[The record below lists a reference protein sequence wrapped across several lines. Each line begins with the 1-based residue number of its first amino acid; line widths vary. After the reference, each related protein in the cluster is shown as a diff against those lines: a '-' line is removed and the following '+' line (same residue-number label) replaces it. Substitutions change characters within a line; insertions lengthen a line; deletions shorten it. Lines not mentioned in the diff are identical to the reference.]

1 MIKKGSITIY
11 FAGIFLVIISLV
23 FMLIE
28 SARLSYIRARVNNVS
43 SISIEA
49 AFAGFTKELFNDYG
63 VFGLYSDEEE
73 LKKNISKWQESNIEL
88 GNVIFNNNLDL
99 YQIKADEIETSKV
112 GYITDEDG
120 AIFAKQVSRYM
131 KYRMISMG
139 ADKVVDNYGEYDSG
153 VDVLDVRNIEDI
165 DKIDKEKIKKISEKL
180 DEKIDNLKE
189 ELEELEE
196 VENKDKEKDA
206 VVDISIDKLEEDL
219 LERLGSVLKEGLF
232 EVVLEDPASISK
244 ASINHTFLPSIMT
257 AISKDAAVAIEVGKN
272 NEEDYFTN
280 KDFNKESLSVKG
292 VNDNTAIDKVL
303 GGVDKAIFLGYLGD
317 KFSSYTK
324 SLENTSLSYEL
335 EYILMGDSKDENN
348 LYSTIVSLIFER
360 ASFNVIHI
368 LMDPKKAELVD
379 KIAMAITA
387 GTPVPGLKEV
397 VKFTL
402 ISLWATAEGVIDA
415 KDLLAGKKVQLIK
428 DSNSWTLSLGNASKI
443 NKDTLS
449 VNDGKKGK
457 TYEEY
462 VLGMIFL
469 KNRISCYFRTMDLIQ
484 ENISLR
490 NDVNFRMNRC
500 LTKSLIKAEYSAPAI
515 FSKISIKYI
524 NNYKISNEAYFSY

>member
-11 FAGIFLVIISLV
+11 FAGIFLVIISLI

-28 SARLSYIRARVNNVS
+28 SARLTYIRARVNNVS
-43 SISIEA
+43 SISIES
-49 AFAGFTKELFNDYG
+49 AFAGFTKELFDDYG

-73 LKKNISKWQESNIEL
+73 LKKSINKWQESNIEL
-88 GNVIFNNNLDL
+88 SNVIFKDTLDL
-99 YQIKADEIETSKV
+99 YQIKANEIETSKI

-120 AIFAKQVSRYM
+120 AVFAKQVSKYM

-139 ADKVVDNYGEYDSG
+139 ADKLIDNYNEFDSG
-153 VDVLDVRNIEDI
+153 LEVLDVRNLEDI
-165 DKIDKEKIKKISEKL
+165 DKIDKEKIKKVSDNIE
-180 DEKIDNLKE
+180 EKIDSLKVD
-189 ELEELEE
+189 LEEAEDEYKEAEE
-196 VENKDKEKDA
+196 VDL
-206 VVDISIDKLEEDL
+206 SIEKLEQDL
-219 LERLGSVLKEGLF
+219 LEKIGSILKEGLF
-232 EVVLEDPASISK
+232 EVVLEDPTAISK
-244 ASINHTFLPSIMT
+244 AFINHTYLPSIMT
-257 AISKDAAVAIEVGKN
+257 AISKDAAVAIEIGKN
-272 NEEDYFTN
+272 NEDDYFTN
-280 KDFNKESLSVKG
+280 KDFSNDSSSSKG
-292 VNDNTAIDKVL
+292 VKDNTAIDKVL
-303 GGVDKAIFLGYLGD
+303 GGVDKAIFLGYLKD
-317 KFSSYTK
+317 KFSCYTK
-324 SLENTSLSYEL
+324 SLEDTSLAYEL

-348 LYSTIVSLIFER
+348 LYSTIVSLIFQR

-368 LMDPKKAELVD
+368 LMDPKKSELVD
-379 KIAMAITA
+379 KIAMGITA
-387 GTPVPGLKEV
+387 ATPVPGLKEV

-402 ISLWATAEGVIDA
+402 ISLWATAEGIIDA

-428 DSNSWTLSLGNASKI
+428 DSKNWTLSLANASKI

-449 VNDGKKGK
+449 VNDGKSGK

-469 KNRISCYFRTMDLIQ
+469 KNRISCYFRTMDIIQ

-500 LTKSLIKAEYSAPAI
+500 LTKALIKAEYSAPAI

-524 NNYKISNEAYFSY
+524 NNYKVNNEAYFSY